1 MDKKTLRPLVFDVL
15 RKTPQTHLHAIENEL
30 RQRFEEYERSDV
42 LALHEVVWEL
52 LIQGVLAP
60 GKNSLNLNLPFVHVT
75 DYGARCLDDGSI
87 LAHDPDGYIE
97 RLSSQIPSSAG
108 DANAQVIDAAREG
121 LLCFLAGRYAASV
134 VCFGRAADVLFELLV
149 AATLRAARRAHRSTR
164 SLEES
169 GRNPKARLRA
179 VLRSSIL
186 RNLPPEWTEDLEPHV
201 TGLLMLIQRSQSD
214 TGSPRHPHVD
224 RDQTLAYIL
233 LFPIQCRFVYHLIS
247 HIEGKT
253 IDE

>member
-1 MDKKTLRPLVFDVL
+1 MDRKALRPLVFDVL

-30 RQRFEEYERSDV
+30 RQRFEEYERGDV

-75 DYGARCLDDGSI
+75 EYGARCLDDGSI

-97 RLSSQIPSSAG
+97 RLSSEITHADEGHGLQI
-108 DANAQVIDAAREG
+108 VEAAREG
-121 LLCFLAGRYAASV
+121 LLSFLAGCYAASTI
-134 VCFGRAADVLFELLV
+134 CFGRAAEILFDLLV

-169 GRNPKARLRA
+169 GHSPKAQLRA
-179 VLRSSIL
+179 VLRSSVV
-186 RNLPPEWTEDLEPHV
+186 RHLPDAWADDLEPHLS
-201 TGLLMLIQRSQSD
+201 GLLTLIQRSRSD
-214 TGSPRHPHVD
+214 SGLPRHPHID

-233 LFPIQCRFVYHLIS
+233 LFPTQCRFVYHLIS
-247 HIEGKT
+247 HIEREPVG
-253 IDE
+253 E

>member
-1 MDKKTLRPLVFDVL
+1 MDKQVLRPLVFDVL

-30 RQRFEEYERSDV
+30 RQRFEAYERSDV

-75 DYGARCLDDGSI
+75 EYGVRCLEDGSI

-97 RLSSQIPSSAG
+97 RLSAQIVGADKGPG
-108 DANAQVIDAAREG
+108 QQLVEAAREG
-121 LLCFLAGRYAASV
+121 LLSFLAGCYGASV
-134 VCFGRAADVLFELLV
+134 ICFGRAAEILFDRLV
-149 AATLRAARRAHRSTR
+149 AATLLAARRAHRSTR

-169 GRNPKARLRA
+169 SHSPKSQLRA
-179 VLRSSIL
+179 VLRSSVL
-186 RNLPPEWTEDLEPHV
+186 RNLPPEWAEDLEPLLS
-201 TGLLMLIQRSQSD
+201 GLLTLIQRSRSD
-214 TGSPRHPHVD
+214 AGSPRHPHVD

-233 LFPIQCRFVYHLIS
+233 LFPTQCRFVYHLIS
-247 HIEGKT
+247 HIEGGSV
-253 IDE
+253 DR

>member
-1 MDKKTLRPLVFDVL
+1 MDKAALRPLVFDVL

-30 RQRFEEYERSDV
+30 RQRFDEYERGDV

-75 DYGARCLDDGSI
+75 EYGVRCLDDGSI
-87 LAHDPDGYIE
+87 LAHDPDGYIAGL
-97 RLSSQIPSSAG
+97 LSDIP
-108 DANAQVIDAAREG
+108 NADEGQSVQVVEAAREG
-121 LLCFLAGRYAASV
+121 LLSFLAGCYAASII
-134 VCFGRAADVLFELLV
+134 CFGRAAEILLDLLV
-149 AATLRAARRAHRSTR
+149 VATVRASQRADRSTR

-169 GRNPKARLRA
+169 GHRPKAQLRA

-186 RNLPPEWTEDLEPHV
+186 RNLPEETSTELEPHLSGLV
-201 TGLLMLIQRSQSD
+201 TLIQRSRADS
-214 TGSPRHPHVD
+214 GLPRHPRID

-233 LFPIQCRFVYHLIS
+233 LFPTQCRFVYHLIS
-247 HIEGKT
+247 HIEREPAGK
-253 IDE
+253 